1 MHKNT
6 YFYQVKPKL
15 FRFMKENE
23 NALHS
28 RYVIDGILGEATPAE
43 LLNECM
49 EYPFDDELADGD
61 FKDIVDETIEAP
73 LSSFAYDSSSYQ
85 ELLANTARVAGEERS
100 FRMLYPGHFTR
111 LQIAQ
116 ALISRIWSK
125 GHFRLGD
132 LRLWAQWEWNTRPVG
147 NMAAFYSSISEASDY
162 IYGLGVKLTDYI
174 FIESDQSSSA
184 KFYAWLPEEE
194 SDPDEEQMHEIP
206 TGIPQGTV
214 LFKAPYESSH
224 PWISEERICPRQL
237 VSDSESQLIYIPF
250 DTCPFKLGGSLLTEV
265 SCHNGG
271 AAPNIQDPDY
281 FIDCY
286 EVVRELVEDGVIMS
300 GVAVGDGGLAV
311 AARTL
316 CQECGAD
323 LDIGGLMASYQEND
337 SMKILFGEIPG
348 VLLQVS
354 DNDYDYLD
362 SQLILQDVAYY
373 PMGRPSC
380 DHKEV
385 KITQKAKAGV
395 ADILASLLSQ
405 ASEGED

>member
-1 MHKNT
+1 
-6 YFYQVKPKL
+6 
-15 FRFMKENE
+15 MKENE

-28 RYVIDGILGEATPAE
+28 RYVIDGIVGEATPAE

-49 EYPFDDELADGD
+49 EYPFEDELTTGS
-61 FKDIVDETIEAP
+61 FSDIVDETIEAP
-73 LSSFAYDSSSYQ
+73 LQSFTYDSSSVN
-85 ELLANTARVAGEERS
+85 EHIERTAEVAGAERP
-100 FRMLYPGHFTR
+100 FRMLYPEHFTR

-147 NMAAFYSSISEASDY
+147 NMAALYSSISEASDY
-162 IYGLGVKLTDYI
+162 IYGLGVKLTDYV
-174 FIESDQSSSA
+174 FIESDTTSSA
-184 KFYAWLPEEE
+184 KFYAWLPE
-194 SDPDEEQMHEIP
+194 DDEEEEAMHEIP
-206 TGIPQGTV
+206 AGLPQDTI

-224 PWISEERICPRQL
+224 PWISEERRCPRKL
-237 VSDSESQLIYIPF
+237 ICNTDSQLIYIPF
-250 DTCPFKLGGSLLTEV
+250 DTCPFKLGGSILTEV
-265 SCHNGG
+265 SGHNGG
-271 AAPNIQDPDY
+271 AAPNIQDSDY

-286 EVVRELVEDGVIMS
+286 EVVRELVEDGVVMS

-316 CQECGAD
+316 CQGCGAD
-323 LDIGGLMASYQEND
+323 LDVGGLMASYQEND
-337 SMKILFGEIPG
+337 SMKILFGEVPG

-354 DNDYDYLD
+354 DNEYDYLD

-373 PMGRPSC
+373 PVGRPSSR
-380 DHKEV
+380 HSGLR
-385 KITQKAKAGV
+385 ISQTAKTGV

>member
-1 MHKNT
+1 
-6 YFYQVKPKL
+6 
-15 FRFMKENE
+15 MKENE

-28 RYVIDGILGEATPAE
+28 RYVIDGIVGEATPAE

-49 EYPFDDELADGD
+49 EYPFDEDISEGE
-61 FKDIVDETIEAP
+61 FCDIVDETIEAP
-73 LSSFAYDSSSYQ
+73 LLSYSYDISSVQ
-85 ELLANTARVAGEERS
+85 EHLEKTAETAGSERP
-100 FRMLYPGHFTR
+100 FRMLYPGHFTK

-116 ALISRIWSK
+116 ALISRIWSE

-147 NMAAFYSSISEASDY
+147 NMAALYSSISEASDY

-174 FIESDQSSSA
+174 FIESDETSSA

-194 SDPDEEQMHEIP
+194 LEED
-206 TGIPQGTV
+206 

-224 PWISEERICPRQL
+224 PWISEERKCPRNL
-237 VSDSESQLIYIPF
+237 VCDPNSQLIYIPF

-265 SCHNGG
+265 SGHNGG

-300 GVAVGDGGLAV
+300 GVAVGDGGLAI

-316 CQECGAD
+316 CNECGGE
-323 LDIGGLMASYQEND
+323 LNINGLMSSYQEND
-337 SMKILFGEIPG
+337 SMKVLFGETPG

-373 PMGRPSC
+373 PVGRPSME
-380 DHKEV
+380 HKEV
-385 KITQKAKAGV
+385 RITQTERTGV
-395 ADILASLLSQ
+395 AAILASLLSQ

>member
-1 MHKNT
+1 
-6 YFYQVKPKL
+6 
-15 FRFMKENE
+15 MKENE

-28 RYVIDGILGEATPAE
+28 RYVIDGIVGEATPAE

-49 EYPFDDELADGD
+49 EYPFEDELGTAG
-61 FKDIVDETIEAP
+61 FSDIVDETIEAP
-73 LSSFAYDSSSYQ
+73 LQSFAYDGSVVY
-85 ELLANTARVAGEERS
+85 ENLERTAEIAGAERP
-100 FRMLYPGHFTR
+100 FRMLYPAHFTR

-147 NMAAFYSSISEASDY
+147 NMAALYSSISEASDY

-174 FIESDQSSSA
+174 FIESDTTSSA
-184 KFYAWLPEEE
+184 KFYAWLPE
-194 SDPDEEQMHEIP
+194 DDEEEEALHEIP
-206 TGIPQGTV
+206 AGLPQDTI

-224 PWISEERICPRQL
+224 PWISEERQCPRKL
-237 VSDSESQLIYIPF
+237 VCNPDSQLIFIPF

-265 SCHNGG
+265 SGHNGG

-286 EVVRELVEDGVIMS
+286 EVVRELVEDGVVMS

-323 LDIGGLMASYQEND
+323 LDIGGLMASYQESD
-337 SMKILFGEIPG
+337 SMKVLFGEVPG

-354 DNDYDYLD
+354 DNEYDYLD

-373 PMGRPSC
+373 PVGRPTYE
-380 DHKEV
+380 HGEV
-385 KITQKAKAGV
+385 KISQTAKTGV